1 MSDEIAQMLANHEAE
16 SWSDMEE
23 DDGDAVYD
31 NPRASALERLEAY
44 VDHCFDA
51 YPVVRNNLDRD
62 QVQCCVADWGR
73 RRGQA
78 RYNTTMGKQKFGQRV
93 SDSRWKNRTSGS
105 HALFIAEALVGVA
118 PEDDKGVGWKPCVR
132 HELGHL
138 IDYEKRGTSDHG
150 PKFKAVMSQFG
161 EEQNDGQHAHGWAPR
176 VHR

>member
-1 MSDEIAQMLANHEAE
+1 MSNDTIGAMLDNHKAD
-16 SWSDMEE
+16 SWRDVSDDTEFAF
-23 DDGDAVYD
+23 DDDHLS
-31 NPRASALERLEAY
+31 PLERVEEY
-44 VDHCFDA
+44 VDYCFETYD
-51 YPVVRNNLDRD
+51 VVSNNLTRE

-78 RYNTTMGKQKFGQRV
+78 RYNTRMGKQEFGKRV
-93 SDSRWKNRTSGS
+93 TDSKWRKYSDGN
-105 HALFIAEALVGVA
+105 HVLFTASALVGVK

-150 PKFKAVMSQFG
+150 QKFKAVMRQFG
-161 EEQNDGQHAHGWAPR
+161 EVENDGQHAHGWAPR